1 MMAKNNNAFLIS
13 LTESWLSEGVMDA
26 EIYLNGFSA
35 IRSDRCD
42 REGGGVITYIKD
54 NFTASHELTM
64 SDSISEL
71 LCVFI
76 QELKLAVITV
86 YRPPGTNNE
95 SFNLVLNKMDEWLNN
110 LHGELKDV
118 DVLIT
123 GDFNLGNL
131 HEWDDAFISEYVKK
145 VKDRREND
153 EFIGSDTNQA
163 ANLIDFSKKWNLTQM
178 VKNNTRDGNIL
189 DLIFTNNSDMICE
202 ISHDKHS
209 KMSDHDTLIVNTNYD
224 YDNKEEEHKKNFCS
238 TEIPLYN
245 TEDMDNDQINKAK
258 EFLEAQD
265 WDNVTPESLTKTI
278 EEMVKDFCKLR
289 NPIKNKGTDFKSRN
303 RIPRIVQKWLRK
315 KNLL

>member
-145 VKDRREND
+145 SQRQERKRRVYW
-153 EFIGSDTNQA
+153 F
-163 ANLIDFSKKWNLTQM
+163 
-178 VKNNTRDGNIL
+178 
-189 DLIFTNNSDMICE
+189 
-202 ISHDKHS
+202 
-209 KMSDHDTLIVNTNYD
+209 
-224 YDNKEEEHKKNFCS
+224 
-238 TEIPLYN
+238 
-245 TEDMDNDQINKAK
+245 
-258 EFLEAQD
+258 
-265 WDNVTPESLTKTI
+265 
-278 EEMVKDFCKLR
+278 
-289 NPIKNKGTDFKSRN
+289 
-303 RIPRIVQKWLRK
+303 
-315 KNLL
+315 